1 MNLRGPNYDF
11 NPELK
16 ELEYLV
22 KSKNTGVMETMKE
35 LRSRTNVIPFI
46 IMATMIIFQVRD
58 ILDSNIV
65 PHYPSDFL
73 SKLL

>member
-58 ILDSNIV
+58 ILDSNII
-65 PHYPSDFL
+65 HKIFYKNYYNL
-73 SKLL
+73 